1 MAWDKYTAELRT
13 QKAIEMRGMG
23 VDYDYIAQEL
33 GYADRS
39 GAWRAVNRGMKRVTY
54 EKVSTYRE
62 MALIE
67 LDIMAEKLWPAVTA
81 GNFWA
86 INKSLQISE
95 KRLRLVGA
103 YDKCKCKM
111 DSESFIA

>member
-1 MAWDKYTAELRT
+1 MAHDSYHAEYRT
-13 QKAIEMRGMG
+13 QQAIEMRAMG
-23 VDYDYIAQEL
+23 LDYDFIAKEL

-39 GAWRAVNRGMKRVTY
+39 GAWRAVKRGMKRITY
-54 EKVSTYRE
+54 EKASTYRE

-67 LDIMAEKLWPAVTA
+67 LDIMAEKLWPAVAA

-103 YDKCKCKM
+103 YDKCQCHDK
-111 DSESFIA
+111 S